1 MRVIE
6 GILFEIVGKEILDDA
21 AHLHIRKSECL
32 RHILKTAGLLDGL
45 FEDFSVEFGDG
56 AVRPDGA
63 GAHTDDVVASL
74 DERDLDIGI
83 LPAFLREDLDPDVV
97 IFVGGLA
104 VVVAIHLTIEDDR
117 RGSGSE
123 RLAGHLQLFRGNGLK
138 AQACANRGRRIL
150 TRDQNK
156 QYGTACYY
164 NYATKRHFELPS
176 ACDYQYAPPPPLVRD
191 PI

>member
-1 MRVIE
+1 M
-6 GILFEIVGKEILDDA
+6 
-21 AHLHIRKSECL
+21 
-32 RHILKTAGLLDGL
+32 
-45 FEDFSVEFGDG
+45 
-56 AVRPDGA
+56 
-63 GAHTDDVVASL
+63 DDVVASL

-104 VVVAIHLTIEDDR
+104 IVVAIHLTIEDDG

-123 RLAGHLQLFRGNGLK
+123 RLAGHLQLFRRDGLE

-156 QYGTACYY
+156 AYGTACNY

-176 ACDYQYAPPPPLVRD
+176 ACDYQNGPPHVW
-191 PI
+191 